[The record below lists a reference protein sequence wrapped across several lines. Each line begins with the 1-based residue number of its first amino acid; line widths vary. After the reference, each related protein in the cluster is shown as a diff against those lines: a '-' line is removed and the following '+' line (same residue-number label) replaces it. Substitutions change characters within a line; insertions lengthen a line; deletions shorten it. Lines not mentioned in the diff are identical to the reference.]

1 MTATTSSLAYR
12 QTTFQ
17 IIGFDR
23 PAIRRLNFVGDV
35 TNSIPQ
41 GEQCRLTNLS
51 FEVNAGVR
59 VDGWLTV
66 RVQDER
72 QVATISR
79 QLQAVR
85 GLVSVKQ
92 LESGTN

>member
-1 MTATTSSLAYR
+1 MTVTNSSLDYR

-23 PAIRRLNFVGDV
+23 FNFVGDV

-51 FEVNAGVR
+51 FEVNGVR

-66 RVQDER
+66 RVQDEH

-79 QLQAVR
+79 QLQAMR

-92 LESGTN
+92 TESWIN